1 LPKRL
6 LSFLR
11 SVIPADPWQLVLL
24 IGSILIFVS
33 PQLSWL
39 PSHLPRYAE
48 YSRSERTDFFIFLV
62 PWFFALNFAGLAAY
76 FVWFWPGKKPVH
88 RIILAVI
95 LPSSV
100 ALGVI
105 ISRTLP
111 LIAPYSSVLQSA
123 YPSQQNW
130 FGRAFSLFK
139 NLPPG
144 FHICLTGI
152 LLISFFTI
160 LLALGRSSLPLS
172 VGAGDCLQNGDED
185 WQSMQKLIWVLLGP
199 LFLLIGFLGVGSD
212 LLLGL
217 IHKSALPLSPTQL
230 TAMGSV
236 CSALVFLALVW
247 AIFRQKGLQRV
258 WQSLRLPEPGF
269 ALIAVFF
276 SIGIFLI
283 VPISHFLVDRI
294 HWAAHD
300 FGKFA
305 PPVLFFYFSGLPE
318 VSSLMLFL
326 AALGEEIVF
335 RGLVQ
340 STFVRRYGLYVGL
353 FLTNLIWAATHFRSD
368 SYSHLSFGPA
378 LLAVLFRVAV
388 CLSLGYVLSW
398 QTLRSGSVL
407 PATITHTV
415 YNMLFYA
422 GFASQFPWSNELRVL
437 FWALLACVLFHFWP
451 VTSETNPMPD
461 LAAIST
467 EPAT

>member
-1 LPKRL
+1 MPHRNPPYQLLHNPFGAWSVVSSALGWCRRL
-6 LSFLR
+6 S
-11 SVIPADPWQLVLL
+11 
-24 IGSILIFVS
+24 
-33 PQLSWL
+33 
-39 PSHLPRYAE
+39 
-48 YSRSERTDFFIFLV
+48 SEWRRRLAKHAKTDLG
-62 PWFFALNFAGLAAY
+62 FAG
-76 FVWFWPGKKPVH
+76 
-88 RIILAVI
+88 
-95 LPSSV
+95 PS
-100 ALGVI
+100 
-105 ISRTLP
+105 
-111 LIAPYSSVLQSA
+111 
-123 YPSQQNW
+123 
-130 FGRAFSLFK
+130 
-139 NLPPG
+139 
-144 FHICLTGI
+144 
-152 LLISFFTI
+152 
-160 LLALGRSSLPLS
+160 
-172 VGAGDCLQNGDED
+172 
-185 WQSMQKLIWVLLGP
+185 
-199 LFLLIGFLGVGSD
+199 FLLIGFLGVGSD

-230 TAMGSV
+230 TAKGSV

-407 PATITHTV
+407 PAAVTHTV
-415 YNMLFYA
+415 YKH
-422 GFASQFPWSNELRVL
+422 V
-437 FWALLACVLFHFWP
+437 CVLGFRSHN
-451 VTSETNPMPD
+451 SHGATNCASYFG
-461 LAAIST
+461 LF
-467 EPAT
+467 